1 MTHFEGITT
10 NGNGGYY
17 LAGFGQVTSG
27 GPVSCALVNMT
38 RTIIGP
44 LKTAGFTTTP
54 TWVQAVFP
62 GATTQY
68 ANTVHQN
75 NLLGTYFPGPIALN
89 GYVAN
94 IPTSLIK

>member
-1 MTHFEGITT
+1 MCK
-10 NGNGGYY
+10 
-17 LAGFGQVTSG
+17 
-27 GPVSCALVNMT
+27 PLVNPQ
-38 RTIIGP
+38 RA
-44 LKTAGFTTTP
+44 KKTTTP

-68 ANTVHQN
+68 ANTVYQN
-75 NLLGTYFPGPIALN
+75 NLLGTYLPGPIALN